1 MEPPII
7 PDIPPTALAPMQ
19 EITDLPFMRTVAR
32 FGAPDYFF
40 TEYFRVHP
48 TSKLEPWILASITE
62 HGTGR
67 PVYAQLLGDDPVAM
81 AAAARELQHYPIAG
95 VDLNMGCPAPKIYR
109 KAAGGGLMRDLA
121 HADRMIGALRD
132 ACPGSFSVKMRVGFE
147 TPDAFADFLALI
159 NKHQVDHLTIHGR
172 TVRQMYRGDVAYDLI
187 KMAVKTV
194 RCPVFA
200 NGNIT
205 SAVKAQEVAEHTKA
219 YGLMIG
225 RSAIRNPWIFAQARA
240 RLARHRISHN
250 DALGAN
256 HAVPEYPYP
265 TLADVRHYIS
275 LLWEASDEPKL
286 TEQRHVA
293 RMKKYLNFIGQAV
306 DSEGRFL
313 YYMRRTV
320 TAAELFA
327 VCDRYL
333 VDNDR
338 AGHAFPEEPYP
349 GLLARPTREGEQH
362 PAPNEEET
370 CAAELG

>member
-1 MEPPII
+1 
-7 PDIPPTALAPMQ
+7 MQ
-19 EITDLPFMRTVAR
+19 EITDLPFMRAVAR

-81 AAAARELQHYPIAG
+81 AAAARELQQYPIAG

-121 HADRMIGALRD
+121 HADRMIGALRE

-147 TPDAFADFLALI
+147 TPDTFSEFLALI

-187 KMAVKTV
+187 KMAVETV

-205 SAVKAQEVAEHTKA
+205 SADKAMEVASHTKA
-219 YGLMIG
+219 HGLMIG
-225 RSAIRNPWIFAQARA
+225 RSAIRNPWIFAQTRA
-240 RLARHRISHN
+240 LLAQTN
-250 DALGAN
+250 ATKDGAASDN
-256 HAVPEYPYP
+256 LPEYPHP
-265 TLADVRHYIS
+265 TLSDVRHYIA
-275 LLWEASDEPKL
+275 LLWEASAEPKL

-306 DSEGRFL
+306 DPDGRFL
-313 YYMRRTV
+313 YDMRRTV
-320 TAAELFA
+320 TAADLFA

-333 VDNDR
+333 VENDR
-338 AGHAFPEEPYP
+338 ANLAFPEEPYP
-349 GLLARPTREGEQH
+349 GLLARPTREGDQH

-370 CAAELG
+370 CASELG